1 MKRKSHFKLSVCNF
15 PYQSVGVSL
24 FMALAL
30 ALPTAAALAS
40 FFPIIHEN
48 WQQQRANKKN
58 ICNYTIIVLFFPVVS
73 ALKSV

>member
-30 ALPTAAALAS
+30 ALPTAAGASS
-40 FFPIIHEN
+40 FFLDYEN

-58 ICNYTIIVLFFPVVS
+58 ICNYTIIVLFFPVVF
-73 ALKSV
+73 ALKTV

>member
-1 MKRKSHFKLSVCNF
+1 MKRKSHFKHSVCNF

-30 ALPTAAALAS
+30 ALPTAAGASS
-40 FFPIIHEN
+40 FFLDYEN

-58 ICNYTIIVLFFPVVS
+58 ICNYTIIVLFFPVVP